1 MEKYNLFWKYPLGE
15 SKIRWFNIAHV
26 SYLSDQWKWPLYE
39 VAGEWPDILAK
50 TTRFQLLIFP
60 FVNVQLYRDIF
71 YTTVSIRIESNPC

>member
-1 MEKYNLFWKYPLGE
+1 MKM
-15 SKIRWFNIAHV
+15 AA
-26 SYLSDQWKWPLYE
+26 DE